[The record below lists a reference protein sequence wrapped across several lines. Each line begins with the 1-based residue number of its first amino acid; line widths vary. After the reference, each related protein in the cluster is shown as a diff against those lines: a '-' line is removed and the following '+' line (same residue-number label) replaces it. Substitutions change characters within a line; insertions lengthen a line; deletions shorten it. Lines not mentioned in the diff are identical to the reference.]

1 MRRVLGFMMVLTIYV
16 GGVAACGSSDSDSA
30 DSGDDT
36 ETTEGGGEG
45 GGESGGNPDITAYC
59 DKVQEIVDKSEELL
73 EDPTDSELQAEVTDL
88 TTELGTMAADLAAQA
103 ATFDTDD
110 AAQFAECQTD
120 FGGVG
125 S

>member
-1 MRRVLGFMMVLTIYV
+1 MRRVLGFMMVLTLSV

-36 ETTEGGGEG
+36 ETTEGGGE
-45 GGESGGNPDITAYC
+45 SGGNPDITAYC
-59 DKVQEIVDKSEELL
+59 DKVQELVDKSEELL